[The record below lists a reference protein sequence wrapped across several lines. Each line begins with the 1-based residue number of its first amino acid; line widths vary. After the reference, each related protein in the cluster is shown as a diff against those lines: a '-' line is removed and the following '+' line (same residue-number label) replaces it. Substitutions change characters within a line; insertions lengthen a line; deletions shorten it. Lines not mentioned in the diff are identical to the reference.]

1 MPVPDIETE
10 ERKSF
15 NEMFANNPLFE
26 GIERSSSKVPASSI
40 CTKAV
45 PVKTEPLEFEE
56 STVRETE
63 APPKQSM
70 FQEERPT
77 ED

>member
-1 MPVPDIETE
+1 MYLDPETEKE

-15 NEMFANNPLFE
+15 NEMFGSNPLFE
-26 GIERSSSKVPASSI
+26 GIERSSSKLPASSI

-45 PVKTEPLEFEE
+45 AVEPLEFEE
-56 STVRETE
+56 STIRETE
-63 APPKQSM
+63 APPKQSILR
-70 FQEERPT
+70 EERPS